1 MQVCI
6 IKNVMHKRLNI
17 TLPETTVELIE
28 NLAQK
33 GERSSFIDNAVKFY
47 AKQMKQ
53 KGLRE
58 KLKEGAIARSR
69 QDLEIAE
76 EWFNLEEELWASPNE

>member
-1 MQVCI
+1 
-6 IKNVMHKRLNI
+6 MHKRLNI
-17 TLPETTVELIE
+17 TLPEATVELIE

-47 AKQMKQ
+47 AKQIKQ

-58 KLKEGAIARSR
+58 RLKEGAIARSPR
-69 QDLEIAE
+69 DLEIAE
-76 EWFNLEEELWASPNE
+76 EWFALEEELWTKPDE